1 MQRQMELCQL
11 VGSLIHE
18 LGNKQG
24 GWILGQLVLVCENVL
39 EK

>member
-1 MQRQMELCQL
+1 MQRQMELGQL

-24 GWILGQLVLVCENVL
+24 GWRGAIVAVA
-39 EK
+39 